1 MGLSR
6 AADMYY
12 TFRFLKTLVTE
23 WKDTDAYA
31 EGIIDGKGK
40 NLIKMKDLT
49 TINQKD
55 AYTTFHRLVFNIKR
69 ILEKVPLGRSKLAS
83 YAAALFLLKEETDM
97 TEEDIMIALGSYG
110 YEYDISD
117 ETILQEASFKGG
129 EYMLN
134 IDINEEFKK
143 GTVVIV
149 EDTNPVGKFSN
160 TLIYR
165 TKENCLV
172 SLDNLT

>member
-1 MGLSR
+1 MGVSR
-6 AADMYY
+6 AVDMYY
-12 TFRFLKTLVTE
+12 TFRFLKTLVTD
-23 WKDTDAYA
+23 WKDMDAYD
-31 EGIIDGKGK
+31 EGIIDSDGK
-40 NLIKMKDLT
+40 NLIKYKNLSTND
-49 TINQKD
+49 QKN

-69 ILEKVPLGRSKLAS
+69 ILEKIPFGKSRIAS
-83 YAAALFLLKEETDM
+83 YAAALYLLREETGM
-97 TEEDIMIALGSYG
+97 TEEDIIIALESFG

-117 ETILQEASFKGG
+117 ETVLQEASFKVG

-165 TKENCLV
+165 TKEKCLV

>member
-12 TFRFLKTLVTE
+12 TFRFLKTLVME
-23 WKDTDAYA
+23 WKDTDAFA
-31 EGIIDGKGK
+31 EGIIDDKGK

-49 TINQKD
+49 TTNQKD

-97 TEEDIMIALGSYG
+97 TEEDIMIALESFG

-117 ETILQEASFKGG
+117 ETVLQEASFKAG

-134 IDINEEFKK
+134 IDLNEEFKK

-149 EDTNPVGKFSN
+149 EDTNPVGKFNN